1 MSKVGGQNMN
11 IDEAIEH
18 CLENSMKEL
27 INGNTLCANEHCQL
41 AQWLLELKTLRS
53 GMFAVCPY
61 CWGETHYR
69 DKGIIKCKD
78 CQRKFSSDGKRYQ

>member
-61 CWGETHYR
+61 CWGG
-69 DKGIIKCKD
+69 D
-78 CQRKFSSDGKRYQ
+78 SL